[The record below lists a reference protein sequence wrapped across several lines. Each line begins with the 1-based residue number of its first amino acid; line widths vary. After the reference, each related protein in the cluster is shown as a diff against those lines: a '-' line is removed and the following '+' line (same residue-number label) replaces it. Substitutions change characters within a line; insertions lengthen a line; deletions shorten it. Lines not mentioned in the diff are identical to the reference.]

1 MDQKVLEYDDKTM
14 LVEVSLDKG
23 QVNKLHHHEHVQ
35 FVYVLDG
42 SFEFTIENDKRVV
55 SKGETVHIPS
65 NKEHGVVCLEKG
77 SLLNVFSP
85 MRKDYV

>member
-1 MDQKVLEYDDKTM
+1 MNQKVLEYDDKTM

-23 QVNKLHHHEHVQ
+23 QINKLHHHEHVQ
-35 FVYVLDG
+35 FVYVLEG
-42 SFEFTIENDKRVV
+42 RFEFTIGSEQTII
-55 SKGETVHIPS
+55 SKGDTVHVPS
-65 NKEHGVVCLEKG
+65 EMEHGVVCLEKG